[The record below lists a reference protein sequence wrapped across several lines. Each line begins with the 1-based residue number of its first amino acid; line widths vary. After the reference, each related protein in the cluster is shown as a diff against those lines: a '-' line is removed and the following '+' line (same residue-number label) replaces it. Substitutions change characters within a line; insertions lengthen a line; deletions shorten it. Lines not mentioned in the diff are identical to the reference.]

1 MGAWARG
8 WVSRRTFHPTSRIYS
23 LFLWQM
29 EVKRGNLRL
38 LSPQIKPESKC
49 SLRWGSS
56 ARGVP
61 AEPPGRGSLASS
73 ALSEEAHG
81 AEISLL
87 AAWRVSGTGDIT
99 VKAENFDISVFGGQ
113 KDNLKASATCN
124 FSLPVSPLLRYEDE
138 IRLCSGMEYTFTEL
152 KKVSGKRRFS
162 SGRALHR
169 LREVT
174 GEAGAAGCSGG
185 AQPRAGSGLRPRAA
199 AVLGGN
205 RSRGGQ
211 QRRGHSHRCQT
222 NGQVCLGRLRF
233 REAHGSCW
241 KRLGTR
247 SAHACTQ
254 PRVVSPRPQ
263 GSAPQHPPGRE
274 AAPFL
279 SEKPTGWERLEI
291 DNCVCSGFLW
301 AATPWLNIPPPKEQ
315 GGPCAQAKK
324 IPGAGRQGMI
334 RQRKR
339 SPQMIVRANCMFSLT
354 H

>member
-8 WVSRRTFHPTSRIYS
+8 WVSRRTPHPTSHVYS

-38 LSPQIKPESKC
+38 LSPQIKPESKR
-49 SLRWGSS
+49 SLHWGSS

-61 AEPPGRGSLASS
+61 AEPPGRGSLASL

-87 AAWRVSGTGDIT
+87 AAWRVSGRGDIT
-99 VKAENFDISVFGGQ
+99 VKAENFDINVFGGQ
-113 KDNLKASATCN
+113 KDNLKASATCD

-174 GEAGAAGCSGG
+174 EEAGAAGCSGG

-205 RSRGGQ
+205 SSAGATATTAR
-211 QRRGHSHRCQT
+211 QT
-222 NGQVCLGRLRF
+222 DKCVW
-233 REAHGSCW
+233 A
-241 KRLGTR
+241 
-247 SAHACTQ
+247 AC
-254 PRVVSPRPQ
+254 
-263 GSAPQHPPGRE
+263 G
-274 AAPFL
+274 
-279 SEKPTGWERLEI
+279 SEKPTAPAGSAWGPGQPTPAPSRGWSAPARRAPRPSTLL
-291 DNCVCSGFLW
+291 G
-301 AATPWLNIPPPKEQ
+301 
-315 GGPCAQAKK
+315 
-324 IPGAGRQGMI
+324 GRQ
-334 RQRKR
+334 RLSSRR
-339 SPQMIVRANCMFSLT
+339 NPRAGKGWKSITVFALVSCGRP
-354 H
+354 HPG